1 MVIIA
6 KLGIQRTSQNF
17 YNLLTFPLH
26 PSLPVAMAIEF
37 SAAMKAVVRLA
48 TSGQVDVT
56 TIQREAGDICVL
68 IEWPHR
74 TPRIPAIR
82 LCILEDTV
90 QAYNQC
96 DAVDRANAD
105 MRLFKYLQCQLKAQ
119 DELLE
124 TTIPRDT
131 PYVEWTIL
139 YQQVF
144 DCAADQPPPLIVKV
158 DTSRESSQ
166 R

>member
-1 MVIIA
+1 MPIA
-6 KLGIQRTSQNF
+6 MT
-17 YNLLTFPLH
+17 
-26 PSLPVAMAIEF
+26 VEF
-37 SAAMKAVVRLA
+37 SAAVKAVVRLA
-48 TSGQVDVT
+48 ASDQVDIT
-56 TIQREAGDICVL
+56 TTQREAGDICVL

-74 TPRIPAIR
+74 KPRIPAVR

-131 PYVEWTIL
+131 AYVE
-139 YQQVF
+139 
-144 DCAADQPPPLIVKV
+144 
-158 DTSRESSQ
+158 
-166 R
+166 